1 MNMLNNRLS
10 VTADFYYDKT
20 KDLIM
25 TISDPEEPIYVG
37 AKLPSINYGKKDA
50 WGFELS
56 VRWSDDIKQSLL
68 PSWGPI
74 KYLLDWIMEFP
85 GIKQYW
91 G

>member
-37 AKLPSINYGKKDA
+37 ASCLP
-50 WGFELS
+50 L
-56 VRWSDDIKQSLL
+56 
-68 PSWGPI
+68 
-74 KYLLDWIMEFP
+74 IMERKMHGVLNFL
-85 GIKQYW
+85 
-91 G
+91 